1 MKEDDIAGL
10 RSFNR
15 FYTSIIGLLDKQY
28 LNSEFSLTDV
38 RIMYE
43 LYHCQQEMT
52 ATGLIDMLGLDKG
65 YLSRMLQAFEKK
77 KLIEKKQSAADKR
90 AFYLYLSQNGKDVF
104 TKLSDVSQQQAA
116 NLLSNLNEKE
126 SAALIGHMEAI
137 RNILEK
143 SVNKNNEK

>member
-1 MKEDDIAGL
+1 MKENDIAGL

-28 LNSEFSLTDV
+28 LNSEFSLTEV

-52 ATGLIDMLGLDKG
+52 ATSLIDLLGLDKG
-65 YLSRMLQAFEKK
+65 YLSRMLHAFEKK

-90 AFYLYLSQNGKDVF
+90 AFYLYLSQTGKDVF

-116 NLLSNLNEKE
+116 NLLSSLTEKE

-137 RNILEK
+137 RNILGK
-143 SVNKNNEK
+143 SINKNNEK